1 MKRILC
7 SMMLIMCLLAGLLQ
21 PVYAAEESPEI
32 SEEIVVSTE
41 EPVAEETVSQET
53 AELVAETEE
62 NGETEETYDAE
73 IENTQTEE
81 DAPALRSVQTFT
93 VSEEGRA
100 FIREMMGQEPGENQ
114 LGGAEDAVNAFIRK
128 YSLELDQQKFD
139 ALADLVMNYGSFI
152 LSSNYRVE
160 TVIGSGDYSELDV
173 ANALCSWVSEG
184 GGFSQ
189 TRLNRR
195 LREIKLFLY
204 GSYDGICAAGFRY
217 VIFNANG
224 GSLDDNTVLCYP
236 LNGTY
241 STLPTASRSGYYFAG
256 WYTAASG
263 GTHVL
268 NSHTVEGN
276 QTVYAHWSDKSVD
289 APNDNDT
296 VIVGDP
302 SWPALPTLKTS
313 EDCIAFIKAHEGF
326 VPYPTSDYGQF
337 TIGYG
342 TRYDPNNAPIPIST
356 PITEEEA
363 DYLLRH
369 MLVSFEKVVDAQFA
383 KGTVQHTQA
392 QYDAVISFTFNLG
405 QQWINSN
412 YTIYQYIL
420 HGGYTEME
428 FVNTIGRWCNAGG
441 SVLTGLARRRMD
453 EANMYLN
460 GDYTKGTNRYFFL
473 QFNGSKGTSEEKY
486 RYYKTGEPLGSL
498 PTAQR
503 DGYYLTGWYDKVSG
517 GNQYTAETVAP
528 AYVIY
533 TVYAHWAE
541 GEDPNP
547 PVEPEP
553 PAETEPPVEND
564 PPEENDPPL
573 IGQPPVEE
581 PVQDGFGDVPVDSW
595 FYRYVEAAVKAGLFS
610 GISETEFQPDGTMSR
625 AMLATVLYR
634 MSGETATG
642 SHPFTD
648 VAEGKWY
655 SDAISWAY
663 EKGIVKGLSDTEFG
677 VDADVSRQQLVV
689 MLLRY
694 GEYCGYET
702 DQSTELANFTDA
714 GQVADYALTAMQWA
728 VACGIINGSDGMLS
742 PDGSATRAQCAKIL
756 MCFLE
761 LYRPA
766 E

>member
-7 SMMLIMCLLAGLLQ
+7 SMMLILCLLAGLLQ
-21 PVYAAEESPEI
+21 PVFAAEESTEI
-32 SEEIVVSTE
+32 SEETTVS
-41 EPVAEETVSQET
+41 PEETVPEESVSQET
-53 AELVAETEE
+53 FEE
-62 NGETEETYDAE
+62 IPQTEETDETDEICEAE
-73 IENTQTEE
+73 TENTQTAE
-81 DAPALRSVQTFT
+81 DASQHRGVQTFT
-93 VSEEGRA
+93 VSEAGRA
-100 FIREMMGQEPGENQ
+100 FIREMMGEEPGANQ
-114 LGGAEDAVNAFIRK
+114 LGGAEEAVNAFIRK
-128 YSLELDQQKFD
+128 YSLELDQQKFE
-139 ALADLVMNYGSFI
+139 ALVDLVMNYGGYI
-152 LSSNYRVE
+152 LSSGYRVE

-204 GSYDGICAAGFRY
+204 GSYDGVCAAGFRY

-241 STLPTASRSGYYFAG
+241 SNLPTASRSGYYFAG

-263 GTHVL
+263 GSHVL
-268 NSHTVEGN
+268 NSHTVSGN
-276 QTVYAHWSDKSVD
+276 QTVYAHWSESCIDD
-289 APNDNDT
+289 PNDNDS

-302 SWPALPTLKTS
+302 SWPALPALKTS
-313 EDCIAFIKAHEGF
+313 EACISFIKAHEGF
-326 VPYPTSDYGQF
+326 VAYPVSDYGQY

-342 TRYDPNNAPIPIST
+342 TRYDPSNAPIPIST

-412 YTIYQYIL
+412 YKIYQYIL

-428 FVNTIGRWCNAGG
+428 FVNTMGRWCNAGG

-460 GDYTKGTNRYFFL
+460 GDYTKGTGRYFFL
-473 QFNGSKGTSEEKY
+473 QFNGCKGEPEEKY

-517 GNQYTAETVAP
+517 GNQYTAQTVAP

-547 PVEPEP
+547 PVEPKP
-553 PAETEPPVEND
+553 PTETQ
-564 PPEENDPPL
+564 PPEEIDPPL

-581 PVQDGFGDVPVDSW
+581 PVQEGFTDVPADSW
-595 FYRYVEAAVKAGLFS
+595 FYAYVEAAVEAGLFS
-610 GISETEFQPDGTMSR
+610 GVSETEFQPNGTMSR

-634 MSGETATG
+634 MSGETAGG
-642 SHPFTD
+642 SHPFSD
-648 VAEGKWY
+648 VEDGKWY
-655 SDAISWAY
+655 SDAIAWAY

-677 VDADVSRQQLVV
+677 VNANVSRQQLVV

-694 GEYCGYET
+694 GAYCGYET
-702 DQSTELANFTDA
+702 AQSTELTSFSDA
-714 GQVADYALTAMQWA
+714 DQVAEYALAAMQWA